1 MEWLGRGCK
10 SPSWVPDPGLVAGK
24 QRSQG
29 VIEKKATGSST
40 AVDSSGYSRMCVCVR
55 VHLPVDIHTR
65 IFVYTGNKGPLS
77 LLCVLDYSSQYPGK
91 RQCFLPR

>member
-40 AVDSSGYSRMCVCVR
+40 AVDSSGYSRMCVCVC
-55 VHLPVDIHTR
+55 
-65 IFVYTGNKGPLS
+65 VYTCLWTYTRAY
-77 LLCVLDYSSQYPGK
+77 LCTQGIKDLYRFYV
-91 RQCFLPR
+91 F

>member
-55 VHLPVDIHTR
+55 AHLPVDIR
-65 IFVYTGNKGPLS
+65 AY
-77 LLCVLDYSSQYPGK
+77 LCTQGIKDLYRFYV
-91 RQCFLPR
+91 F